1 MGRNHRPLS
10 EMDIAQPGN
19 RRSGLRKRSNRDDDL
34 RYIHTNHLCRDK
46 TRLVQQT
53 LFLCRKDAECKR
65 PVVIIR
71 QTVPKL

>member
-19 RRSGLRKRSNRDDDL
+19 RRSGLRKRSNRDDDH
-34 RYIHTNHLCRDK
+34 RYIHANHICRDK
-46 TRLVQQT
+46 ARLVQQK

-65 PVVIIR
+65 PVVIIT
-71 QTVPKL
+71 QTVQKL